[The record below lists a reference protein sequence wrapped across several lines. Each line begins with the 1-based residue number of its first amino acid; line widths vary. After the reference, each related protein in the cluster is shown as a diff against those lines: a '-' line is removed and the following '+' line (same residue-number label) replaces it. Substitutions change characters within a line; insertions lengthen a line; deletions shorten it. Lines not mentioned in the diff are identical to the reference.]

1 MKTRRAIRESIGAGP
16 LERDVL
22 RTIDL
27 PGGYRQT
34 QAGENAPELTA
45 EQVAELLAFPDDR
58 PPAERIHRVDLTSEE
73 LEELENPDPELE
85 S

>member
-1 MKTRRAIRESIGAGP
+1 MKTRRGIRESIGAGP
-16 LERDVL
+16 LERDVV

-34 QAGENAPELTA
+34 QAGENAPRLTA

-58 PPAERIHRVDLTSEE
+58 PPEEKIHRAELTAEE
-73 LEELENPDPELE
+73 LEELEDPDPELE